1 MTTNGYQ
8 IITWLKAF
16 KTIWL
21 PENIPGDVQ
30 LRNSVVTKILELEE
44 LIFENTE
51 DEEEYHR
58 AKLLNNHSSS
68 DDDNERI
75 NFISPP
81 SHEQTLESTLL
92 TPPDNQHQLDNK
104 NDEEQSRKIL
114 LEQSDDDEHEE
125 TLSDEDDVNVYRP
138 SIRLKRTLQTDTEQH
153 DKTLVDEDV
162 NKYRPSIRLK
172 RISQAEAERFIPSSW
187 KNSNSKISSSDDDSS
202 SSQKNRQ
209 EKQSNVSQNNGN
221 IINTSQI
228 VLQSNSK
235 PSSNHDIDEI
245 LSDDEKISKL
255 RLRKSTDDDQ
265 ASISS
270 KKSNNNETSTI
281 SSTSDEDF
289 TIKLRE
295 RKSSTNKK
303 EKSSSKLRKNRKNSH
318 KKNEIVINYNPSTK
332 SNDGLLND
340 SSSSAEEIH
349 SIHEDQVEKVV
360 KENKVTTSSSIT
372 LNVPQE
378 KPMET
383 NDNHVVENGSN
394 NGNNSSPSSP
404 TAVDITDDKPPVTV
418 LSYGHLLAHSNSSSS
433 SSLDSDN
440 ADVNSK
446 LSSDKKKQTNN
457 SKRSV
462 PSSPNSD
469 IAPVKKKSRSV
480 IKQRAYLSLTS
491 SDDDSENKSA
501 KNGSSASQKQSTK
514 RLRIQRSSASS
525 SEESKDSNKNS
536 RQRRRKSTTT
546 NESSKEAKRK
556 TNKKKPS
563 ISSTDTS
570 DGNSSDI
577 QPKTKKSK
585 SNKDNNEETT
595 DDEDISPSKGKHGR
609 KNIRKIID
617 DKELDIQTKDAIEA
631 EQERRQRIA
640 DKQKAYNDTLLE
652 QSSFVLNNSNDELN
666 QSQQRLILEK
676 DKITNEPL
684 IEVVPELVVQLK
696 PHQCEGV
703 RFLWNNVFESIEA
716 IQKKKLNGNG
726 CILAHCMGLGK
737 TLQII
742 SFLHTVFNYDKITK
756 VKTCLVLCPINAAL
770 NWTNEFEYWL
780 KDIEPPIDHYQL
792 TTIKRNL
799 RVSHLNYWYEN
810 GGVAVMGYE
819 MYKRLATGLGIK
831 NKKHK
836 TEVYKCLVDPGPDIV
851 VADEGHILKNA
862 QTALAKCLSKIK
874 TPRRIVLTG
883 TPLQNNLIEYYC
895 MVSFIKPS
903 LLGTQQEYI
912 NRFVNPIQNGQHRD
926 SNEDD
931 VRLMKRRACV
941 LHGLL
946 TGFVDRKDYSL
957 LKEYLPPKFEYIINI
972 RLSDLQSQLY
982 ETYLKKQVNQEQ
994 RSSTL
999 KKDFKSAQLFADYQF
1014 LQKIWTHPFL
1024 LYPHFI
1030 DRWKKR
1036 LNEEDDSLIDDNE
1049 IEAIFS
1055 DVDEENIE
1063 GNKKKDLKLKVES
1076 SYSGFLIDNINN
1088 DVPNMESDKPTTSN
1102 SPTTILD
1109 SDSVDDMD
1117 AIPKEK
1123 ESDSKSSKSDDDDDV
1138 EIIKTYPTRS
1148 RTTVSEQKKVSTANI
1163 YDTENDQIPAEDLMN
1178 TNNLDNIPEESPW
1191 LDEMREQFWFPFLDS
1206 ISEEHRFDL
1215 ELSGKFL
1222 ILKFI
1227 LDKCFEIGDKVLLFS
1242 RSLYTLNYIE
1252 KFLKHLQIEN
1262 EKEYQKQCE
1271 SRRQLRELLS
1281 TNETN
1286 DNVTNAH
1293 IPEPIEWIR
1302 DQDYFRMDGQTD
1314 VTVRKRY
1321 AKSFNNL
1328 SNSRAR
1334 LFLISTLAG
1343 GIGINLTGSNR
1354 VIVFDASWNPSHD
1367 TQAIFRSYRFGQK
1380 KPVYIYRFLA
1390 HGTMEEK
1397 IYQRQVV
1404 KQSISQRVID
1414 DHQLDRHFTQNDIKE
1429 LYNFKPEKL
1438 PEPRSASTLLT
1449 ELETELNYPIPKDH
1463 LLFDLLCEHNRWIQ
1477 SYHSHDSLLENKL
1490 DEGLTVEERR
1500 KALEE
1505 YENLK
1510 RLPDPR
1516 VIAQQRFQQQ
1526 QQLNAFIAQQQ
1537 RLASASAHATN
1548 VDQQNFNRLLEGIH
1562 QSLQAANGQNLNYN
1576 QLLQFVNNG
1585 VNGLGTVANGR
1596 TNNTTQATN
1605 IRPQKSTTGTVP
1617 ILPRPPAINMRNNDI
1632 ILVDSD
1638 GETDNNNTNT
1648 ISK

>member
-92 TPPDNQHQLDNK
+92 TPPDNQHQLNNK

-114 LEQSDDDEHEE
+114 LEQSDNEEHEE
-125 TLSDEDDVNVYRP
+125 TLSDDDVNVYRP

-202 SSQKNRQ
+202 SSQKNPQ
-209 EKQSNVSQNNGN
+209 EKQSNVSQNNV
-221 IINTSQI
+221 INTSQI

-270 KKSNNNETSTI
+270 KNSNNNETSTI

-303 EKSSSKLRKNRKNSH
+303 EKDSSKLRKNRKNSH

-378 KPMET
+378 KPVET
-383 NDNHVVENGSN
+383 NENHVVENGSN
-394 NGNNSSPSSP
+394 NENNSSPSSP
-404 TAVDITDDKPPVTV
+404 IAVDITDDKPPVTV

-433 SSLDSDN
+433 SSVDSDN

-446 LSSDKKKQTNN
+446 LSSDKKNQTNN

-469 IAPVKKKSRSV
+469 IAPVKKKPRSV

-491 SDDDSENKSA
+491 SDDDSENQSA
-501 KNGSSASQKQSTK
+501 KHGSSASQKQSSK
-514 RLRIQRSSASS
+514 RLRIQRSTASS
-525 SEESKDSNKNS
+525 SGESKDSNKNS

-684 IEVVPELVVQLK
+684 IEVVPELVAQLK
-696 PHQCEGV
+696 PHQCDGV

-792 TTIKRNL
+792 TTVKRNL
-799 RVSHLNYWYEN
+799 RISHLNYWYEN

-836 TEVYKCLVDPGPDIV
+836 AEVYKCLVDPGPDIV

-982 ETYLKKQVNQEQ
+982 ETYLKKHVNQEQ

-1049 IEAIFS
+1049 IETIFS
-1055 DVDEENIE
+1055 DIDEENIE
-1063 GNKKKDLKLKVES
+1063 GNKKKDLKVS
-1076 SYSGFLIDNINN
+1076 SDLIL
-1088 DVPNMESDKPTTSN
+1088 T
-1102 SPTTILD
+1102 
-1109 SDSVDDMD
+1109 
-1117 AIPKEK
+1117 
-1123 ESDSKSSKSDDDDDV
+1123 SSKNRDHTSD
-1138 EIIKTYPTRS
+1138 
-1148 RTTVSEQKKVSTANI
+1148 
-1163 YDTENDQIPAEDLMN
+1163 L
-1178 TNNLDNIPEESPW
+1178 
-1191 LDEMREQFWFPFLDS
+1191 
-1206 ISEEHRFDL
+1206 
-1215 ELSGKFL
+1215 
-1222 ILKFI
+1222 
-1227 LDKCFEIGDKVLLFS
+1227 
-1242 RSLYTLNYIE
+1242 
-1252 KFLKHLQIEN
+1252 
-1262 EKEYQKQCE
+1262 
-1271 SRRQLRELLS
+1271 
-1281 TNETN
+1281 
-1286 DNVTNAH
+1286 
-1293 IPEPIEWIR
+1293 
-1302 DQDYFRMDGQTD
+1302 
-1314 VTVRKRY
+1314 
-1321 AKSFNNL
+1321 
-1328 SNSRAR
+1328 
-1334 LFLISTLAG
+1334 
-1343 GIGINLTGSNR
+1343 
-1354 VIVFDASWNPSHD
+1354 
-1367 TQAIFRSYRFGQK
+1367 
-1380 KPVYIYRFLA
+1380 
-1390 HGTMEEK
+1390 
-1397 IYQRQVV
+1397 
-1404 KQSISQRVID
+1404 
-1414 DHQLDRHFTQNDIKE
+1414 
-1429 LYNFKPEKL
+1429 
-1438 PEPRSASTLLT
+1438 
-1449 ELETELNYPIPKDH
+1449 
-1463 LLFDLLCEHNRWIQ
+1463 
-1477 SYHSHDSLLENKL
+1477 
-1490 DEGLTVEERR
+1490 
-1500 KALEE
+1500 
-1505 YENLK
+1505 
-1510 RLPDPR
+1510 
-1516 VIAQQRFQQQ
+1516 
-1526 QQLNAFIAQQQ
+1526 
-1537 RLASASAHATN
+1537 
-1548 VDQQNFNRLLEGIH
+1548 
-1562 QSLQAANGQNLNYN
+1562 
-1576 QLLQFVNNG
+1576 
-1585 VNGLGTVANGR
+1585 
-1596 TNNTTQATN
+1596 
-1605 IRPQKSTTGTVP
+1605 
-1617 ILPRPPAINMRNNDI
+1617 
-1632 ILVDSD
+1632 
-1638 GETDNNNTNT
+1638 
-1648 ISK
+1648 